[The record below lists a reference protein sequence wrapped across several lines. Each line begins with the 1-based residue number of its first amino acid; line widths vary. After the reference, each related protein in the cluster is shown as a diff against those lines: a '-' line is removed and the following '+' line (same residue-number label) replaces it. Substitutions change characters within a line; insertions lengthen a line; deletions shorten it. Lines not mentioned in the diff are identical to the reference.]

1 MREYVWVS
9 ESELYPPRKEL
20 ILNPKYL
27 TEIKEFESI
36 VSSNT
41 ELQATLNKIRSGSF
55 ELEDKI
61 IVTGHRGGGGLLLFI
76 GRPKDYKTILEL
88 RDEKTDRLPLSIDI
102 PAGVMTGSPGS
113 KKSMAIPTIISEM
126 YEIIP
131 VRTTENGNTVEI
143 QLHKPQ
149 VDDRDVDLFLTTTE
163 LNTAA
168 ILILEKYFKNKNIVI
183 YHRPDAIIGRWERN
197 SYNVVENSSDGKSKY
212 KINAFVTSEPE
223 EGSLEI
229 IGNVLIPD
237 LDEKPLF
244 MDLGLKNVKIRG
256 GFVYLDGEHLTKG
269 NPSLND
275 VGIEGGSFEL
285 LNRHIILIY
294 RDGTASVYRDGKV
307 LDYGIDLDTLVEKYE
322 IAKAI
327 KGGITTGATSKVWK
341 LGEEGR
347 RGNNAV
353 FNLDGKEVRYS
364 LKPLAELTEI
374 LKSYNIKA

>member
-1 MREYVWVS
+1 
-9 ESELYPPRKEL
+9 
-20 ILNPKYL
+20 
-27 TEIKEFESI
+27 
-36 VSSNT
+36 
-41 ELQATLNKIRSGSF
+41 
-55 ELEDKI
+55 
-61 IVTGHRGGGGLLLFI
+61 
-76 GRPKDYKTILEL
+76 
-88 RDEKTDRLPLSIDI
+88 
-102 PAGVMTGSPGS
+102 MTGSPGS

-143 QLHKPQ
+143 QLHTPQ
-149 VDDRDVDLFLTTTE
+149 VDDRDVNLFLTTTE

-168 ILILEKYFKNKNIVI
+168 ILILKYYKNKNIVI
-183 YHRPDAIIGRWERN
+183 YLRPDAIIGRWERN
-197 SYNVVENSSDGKSKY
+197 SYNVVENSSDEKSKY
-212 KINAFVTSEPE
+212 KINAFLTSEPK

-237 LDEKPLF
+237 LDERTLF
-244 MDLGLKNVKIRG
+244 MDLGLRNVKIRG
-256 GFVYLDGEHLTKG
+256 GFAYIDGEHLTKG

-285 LNRHIILIY
+285 LNRRIIYL
-294 RDGTASVYRDGKV
+294 REDGTANVYRGGKV
-307 LDYGIDLDTLVEKYE
+307 LDYGIDLYTLVEKYGT
-322 IAKAI
+322 AKAI
-327 KGGITTGATSKVWK
+327 KEGKTSGATSKVWK

-374 LKSYNIKA
+374 LKSYAIKS